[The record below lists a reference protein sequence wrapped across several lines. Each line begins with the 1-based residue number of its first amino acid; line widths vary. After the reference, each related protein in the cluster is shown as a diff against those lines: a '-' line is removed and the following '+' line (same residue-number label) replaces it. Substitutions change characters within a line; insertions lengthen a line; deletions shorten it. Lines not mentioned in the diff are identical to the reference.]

1 VLERGAIDWS
11 RILHGEEEYTF
22 YGRPPA
28 AGETLTA
35 RQEVVDVFAKAG
47 RRGGDMKFI
56 IVRTEYRNAA
66 GDLVADVRHTVIETS
81 KAAT

>member
-1 VLERGAIDWS
+1 
-11 RILHGEEEYTF
+11 
-22 YGRPPA
+22 
-28 AGETLTA
+28 
-35 RQEVVDVFAKAG
+35 
-47 RRGGDMKFI
+47 MKFI